1 MRAAHPFSLV
11 GAALE
16 VADVP
21 TRRHHATARK
31 IALTLTISAFAALA
45 IAGTASAHSRPSLL
59 SGGHAARGARPAV
72 QKIKGAKV
80 FELCLDGSCTSV
92 EWIMYPKTKTW
103 EVTGGYCDGGTYKT
117 VPKTK
122 PKVTDFDDSR
132 CAYSAFNW
140 YAIKDGTGYGTSGE
154 PGEVIL
160 EGNFIDS
167 FWLQK

>member
-1 MRAAHPFSLV
+1 MEQAAN
-11 GAALE
+11 
-16 VADVP
+16 P
-21 TRRHHATARK
+21 TIN
-31 IALTLTISAFAALA
+31 IA
-45 IAGTASAHSRPSLL
+45 
-59 SGGHAARGARPAV
+59 
-72 QKIKGAKV
+72 Q
-80 FELCLDGSCTSV
+80 EGSV
-92 EWIMYPKTKTW
+92 HVLPENHQ
-103 EVTGGYCDGGTYKT
+103 VDHCDGGTYKT